1 MVKMLFYYRN
11 IMKKYFEILG
21 IILIFVLQFLFI
33 LPYYISSNDWYEFVF
48 GWFIIL
54 VVDPII
60 IYNIYKNYK

>member
-1 MVKMLFYYRN
+1 
-11 IMKKYFEILG
+11 MKKYFEILG

-60 IYNIYKNYK
+60 IYNIYKMYK